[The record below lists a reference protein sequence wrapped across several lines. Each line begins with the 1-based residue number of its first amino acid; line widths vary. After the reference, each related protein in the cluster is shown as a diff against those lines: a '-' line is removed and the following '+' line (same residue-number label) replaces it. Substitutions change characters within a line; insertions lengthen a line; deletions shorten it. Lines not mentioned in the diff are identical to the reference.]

1 MERPLWDC
9 VQEIYYSTL
18 PMPRSERSAFIASA
32 CGHDSTLLREVNS
45 LVAADDASDGFLES
59 PVFKLGLK
67 LIASDGANRRERIS
81 ASLDNLIGTMI
92 DERYLV
98 EKELGQ
104 GGMGKVYLARDVTLH
119 SRAVVIKVL
128 LEASL
133 QDPYVVK
140 KFRQEVEALA
150 RIDHPHVVSVLG
162 AGTLSDGKLYIVMQ
176 YVSGK
181 TLRSEIPT
189 EGMNLERAA
198 LILQQIGAA
207 LDDVHEKRIYHRD
220 LKPENIMLQIHKSGR
235 ESVKVVDF
243 GIAKVRDSVI
253 APSTANDVRIGTLL
267 YMSPEQLRGGH
278 RITAASDIY
287 SMAVIA
293 YEMVTGRRPFNPS
306 SGPQLLEMHREGVPV
321 RPVDLRASLSTET
334 QAIILRGL
342 SFEPAARHQSAGE
355 FGEALASSL
364 LNEGET
370 GRASKRAGLLAEPA
384 PQDSFA
390 RPVIQ
395 PSAQVLNRRRMNW
408 RKPEFAAIAFFVLL
422 LIGAA
427 AVFLNQR
434 KTAEPLNEV
443 TPSTRSFTYSL
454 TVQRIRDNKP
464 YQDPFQS
471 TGQEIFESGDKF
483 RLNVLSSHP
492 GYLYLFN
499 EGPPEPN
506 GSSFTLIYPTP
517 ETNSGSASLGADQ
530 YVRTNWNTFK
540 GQPGTENFW
549 IVWSASPISQLE
561 SAKTEAFK
569 RQNFAL
575 TNESLNL
582 VKTFLITA
590 QNEAKTRY
598 ATDKGNQQVTVRGA
612 ADVLVRMLQFKHR

>member
-18 PMPRSERSAFIASA
+18 PMAPSERSAFIESA
-32 CGHDSTLLREVNS
+32 CGHDSTLLREVHS
-45 LVAADDASDGFLES
+45 LIAADDSSAGFLES

-67 LIASDGANRRERIS
+67 LIASEGGANGKERVS

-92 DERYLV
+92 DDRYLV

-104 GGMGKVYLARDVTLH
+104 GGMGRVYLARDVTLH

-207 LDDVHEKRIYHRD
+207 LDDVHEKRIFHRD
-220 LKPENIMLQIHKSGR
+220 LKPENIMLQIHKNGR

-253 APSTANDVRIGTLL
+253 APTTINDVRVGTLL
-267 YMSPEQLRGGH
+267 YMSPEQLRGGQ
-278 RITAASDIY
+278 RVTAASDIY

-306 SGPQLLEMHREGVPV
+306 SGPQLLEMLREGVPV

-342 SFEPAARHQSAGE
+342 SFEPSARHQSAGE
-355 FGEALASSL
+355 FGELLASSL

-370 GRASKRAGLLAEPA
+370 ARASKRTGPLAEPA
-384 PQDSFA
+384 TQDLLA
-390 RPVIQ
+390 RPAVQ
-395 PSAQVLNRRRMNW
+395 QNANVASTRWRNL
-408 RKPEFAAIAFFVLL
+408 RKPQFAVIGLIALL

-434 KTAEPLNEV
+434 KTAEPTNEV
-443 TPSTRSFTYSL
+443 TVPTRSFTYSL
-454 TVQRIRDNKP
+454 TVQRTGDNKS
-464 YQDPFQS
+464 YQS

-483 RLNVLSSHP
+483 RLNVSSSHP

-517 ETNSGSASLGADQ
+517 ATNSGSATLGADQ
-530 YVRTNWNTFK
+530 FVRTNWNTFK

-549 IVWSASPISQLE
+549 IVWSAAPVSQLE
-561 SAKTEAFK
+561 SAKTEAFN
-569 RQNFAL
+569 RQNGAL
-575 TNESLNL
+575 TNESLDL
-582 VKTFLITA
+582 VKSFLITT
-590 QNEAKTRY
+590 QDETKTGY
-598 ATDKGNQQVTVRGA
+598 ATDKGNQHVTVRGSG
-612 ADVLVRMLQFKHR
+612 DVLVRMLQFKHR